1 VDNLW
6 TLFVVKRARIAD
18 LPSGIGITRNSNG
31 ITDYWRVRLGKKF
44 TGGNIITRNFEALAD
59 ARRWIFGNAQKLK
72 TVTMPAIELRRMA
85 GSAAFELSSAEIAQA
100 TAAIRKCRSAGITL
114 HAAVDYAIKRMNLAE
129 RSKTLQEVADFVI
142 AYKHSNGA
150 SPRHLKGM
158 RSIFSKVCE
167 DLGERPLNE
176 ITREAIEEWQA
187 EQDDV
192 ILNTRISYARHFH
205 ILFSEAAERGWCV
218 ENPVAKLKRNSEAT
232 GDPEI
237 WSPAQLARFLAAAM
251 EHEPALVVGL
261 VIKAFAGVRTAE
273 LLTLRWERIS
283 SNKIQ
288 IVGKSAKTRRSR
300 GIPIQPV
307 LSAWLK
313 GRRHAEGPV
322 IELSEN
328 GWFGAVQRVAVA
340 AGIEQPS
347 NVLRH
352 SFGTYRYH
360 ATKSEDETSYE
371 MGNTPAV
378 ILAWYRSVAVEDRHV
393 RQWWRLTPPLVERW
407 SRLNKL

>member
-1 VDNLW
+1 MDNLW
-6 TLFVVKRARIAD
+6 TLFAVTKARIAD

-44 TGGNIITRNFEALAD
+44 TGGKIITRNFEALAN
-59 ARRWIFGNAQKLK
+59 AGRWILGDAQKLK
-72 TVTMPAIELRRMA
+72 TVTMSAIALRRMA
-85 GSAAFELSSAEIAQA
+85 GSAAFELSPADIAET
-100 TAAIRKCRSAGITL
+100 TAAIRKCRSTGITL

-142 AYKHSNGA
+142 AYKQSNGA

-158 RSIFSKVCE
+158 RSIFFRVCE
-167 DLGERPLNE
+167 DLGERPVNE

-192 ILNTRISYARHFH
+192 TLNTRISYAGHFH
-205 ILFSEAAERGWCV
+205 ILFSEAVERCGWCV

-237 WSPAQLARFLAAAM
+237 RSRAELARFLAAAL

-261 VIKAFAGVRTAE
+261 AIKAFAGVRTAE
-273 LLTLRWERIS
+273 LLRIALERIS

-288 IVGKSAKTRRSR
+288 IVGKSANSRRSR
-300 GIPIQPV
+300 GIPVQLV
-307 LSAWLK
+307 LLAWLK

-328 GWFGAVQRVAVA
+328 GWFDAVQRVAGV

-347 NVLRH
+347 TASSFLRDI
-352 SFGTYRYH
+352 SLPR
-360 ATKSEDETSYE
+360 DE
-371 MGNTPAV
+371 
-378 ILAWYRSVAVEDRHV
+378 
-393 RQWWRLTPPLVERW
+393 ERG
-407 SRLNKL
+407 

>member
-1 VDNLW
+1 M
-6 TLFVVKRARIAD
+6 
-18 LPSGIGITRNSNG
+18 
-31 ITDYWRVRLGKKF
+31 GKKF
-44 TGGNIITRNFEALAD
+44 TGGNIITRNFETLTE
-59 ARRWIFGNAQKLK
+59 ARRWIFGDAQKVK
-72 TVTMPAIELRRMA
+72 TVTMPAIELKRMA
-85 GSAAFELSSAEIAQA
+85 GSAAFELSSAEIAEA
-100 TAAIRKCRSAGITL
+100 TAATRKCRSAGITL

-150 SPRHLKGM
+150 STRHLKGM

-167 DLGERPLNE
+167 DLGERPVNE

-192 ILNTRISYARHFH
+192 TLNTRISYARHFH

-237 WSPAQLARFLAAAM
+237 WSPVQLARFLAAGI

-273 LLTLRWERIS
+273 LLELRWERIS

-313 GRRHAEGPV
+313 GRRHTKGPV

-328 GWFGAVQRVAVA
+328 GWFDAVQRVAVA

-378 ILAWYRSVAVEDRHV
+378 ILAWYRSVAVEDRDV
-393 RQWWRLTPPLVERW
+393 RQWWRLTPQLVERW
-407 SRLNKL
+407 SRLNQL

>member
-1 VDNLW
+1 V
-6 TLFVVKRARIAD
+6 
-18 LPSGIGITRNSNG
+18 
-31 ITDYWRVRLGKKF
+31 
-44 TGGNIITRNFEALAD
+44 
-59 ARRWIFGNAQKLK
+59 
-72 TVTMPAIELRRMA
+72 
-85 GSAAFELSSAEIAQA
+85 
-100 TAAIRKCRSAGITL
+100 
-114 HAAVDYAIKRMNLAE
+114 
-129 RSKTLQEVADFVI
+129 
-142 AYKHSNGA
+142 
-150 SPRHLKGM
+150 
-158 RSIFSKVCE
+158 
-167 DLGERPLNE
+167 NE

-192 ILNTRISYARHFH
+192 TLNTRISYARHLH

-218 ENPVAKLKRNSEAT
+218 ENPVARLKRNSEAT

-237 WSPAQLARFLAAAM
+237 WSPARLARFLAAAL

-261 VIKAFAGVRTAE
+261 AIKAFAGVRTAE
-273 LLTLRWERIS
+273 LLELRWERIS

-300 GIPIQPV
+300 GIPVQLV

-328 GWFGAVQRVAVA
+328 GWFDAVQRVAVA

-378 ILAWYRSVAVEDRHV
+378 ILAWYRSVAVEDRDV
-393 RQWWRLTPPLVERW
+393 RQWWRLTPQLVERW
-407 SRLNKL
+407 SRLNQL

>member
-1 VDNLW
+1 M
-6 TLFVVKRARIAD
+6 KRAKVAD

-44 TGGNIITRNFEALAD
+44 TGGNIITRNFEILTE
-59 ARRWIFGNAQKLK
+59 ARRWIFGDAQRVK
-72 TVTMPAIELRRMA
+72 TVTMPAIELKRMA
-85 GSAAFELSSAEIAQA
+85 GSAAFELSSAEIAEA
-100 TAAIRKCRSAGITL
+100 TAATRKCRSAGITL

-142 AYKHSNGA
+142 AYKHSNGV
-150 SPRHLKGM
+150 STRHLKGM

-167 DLGERPLNE
+167 DLGERPVNE

-192 ILNTRISYARHFH
+192 TLNTRISYARHFH

-237 WSPAQLARFLAAAM
+237 WSPVQLARFLAAGI

-273 LLTLRWERIS
+273 LLELRWEKIS

-313 GRRHAEGPV
+313 GRRHTKGPV

-328 GWFGAVQRVAVA
+328 GWFDAVQRVAVA

-378 ILAWYRSVAVEDRHV
+378 ILAWYRSVAVEDRDV
-393 RQWWRLTPPLVERW
+393 RQWWRLTPRIVERW
-407 SRLNKL
+407 SRLNQL

>member
-6 TLFVVKRARIAD
+6 TLFAVKRAKVAG
-18 LPSGIGITRNSNG
+18 LPSGIGITRNNTG
-31 ITDYWRVRLGKKF
+31 VTDYWRVRLGKKF
-44 TGGNIITRNFEALAD
+44 TGGNIVTRNFEALAD
-59 ARRWIFGNAQKLK
+59 ARRWIFGDAQNLK
-72 TVTMPAIELRRMA
+72 TVTMPAIHLRRMA
-85 GSAAFELSSAEIAQA
+85 GAAAFELSPPEIAEA
-100 TAAIRKCRSAGITL
+100 TAAIRRCRSAGITL

-129 RSKTLQEVADFVI
+129 RSKTLREVADFVI
-142 AYKHSNGA
+142 AYKESNGA
-150 SPRHLKGM
+150 SLRHLKGM

-167 DLGERPLNE
+167 DLGERQVNE

-192 ILNTRISYARHFH
+192 TLNTRISYARHLH

-218 ENPVAKLKRNSEAT
+218 ENPVARLKRNSEAT

-237 WSPAQLARFLAAAM
+237 WSPARLARFLAAAL

-261 VIKAFAGVRTAE
+261 AIKAFAGVRTAE
-273 LLTLRWERIS
+273 LLELRWERIS

-300 GIPIQPV
+300 GIPVQLV

-328 GWFGAVQRVAVA
+328 GWFDAVQRVAVA

-378 ILAWYRSVAVEDRHV
+378 ILAWYRSVAVEDRDV
-393 RQWWRLTPPLVERW
+393 RQWWRLTPQLVERW
-407 SRLNKL
+407 SRLNQL

>member
-1 VDNLW
+1 M
-6 TLFVVKRARIAD
+6 KRAKVAD

-59 ARRWIFGNAQKLK
+59 ARRWIFGDAQKLK
-72 TVTMPAIELRRMA
+72 TVTMPAIELRRLA
-85 GSAAFELSSAEIAQA
+85 GSAAFELSSAEIAEA

-129 RSKTLQEVADFVI
+129 RSKTLREVADFVI

-167 DLGERPLNE
+167 DLGERPVNE
-176 ITREAIEEWQA
+176 ITRDAIEEWQA

-192 ILNTRISYARHFH
+192 TLNTRISHARHFH
-205 ILFSEAAERGWCV
+205 ILFSEAVERGWCV
-218 ENPVAKLKRNSEAT
+218 ENPVAKLRRNSEAT

-251 EHEPALVVGL
+251 KYEPTLVVGL
-261 VIKAFAGVRTAE
+261 AIKAFAGVRTAE
-273 LLTLRWERIS
+273 LLQLRRERIS

-288 IVGKSAKTRRSR
+288 IVGRSAKTRRSR

-307 LSAWLK
+307 LAAWLK
-313 GRRHAEGPV
+313 RRRQAEGPV
-322 IELSEN
+322 IGLSEN
-328 GWFGAVQRVAVA
+328 SWFGAVQRVAVA

-378 ILAWYRSVAVEDRHV
+378 ILAWYRSVAVEDRDV
-393 RQWWRLTPPLVERW
+393 RQWWRLTPQLIERW
-407 SRLNKL
+407 SRLNPL